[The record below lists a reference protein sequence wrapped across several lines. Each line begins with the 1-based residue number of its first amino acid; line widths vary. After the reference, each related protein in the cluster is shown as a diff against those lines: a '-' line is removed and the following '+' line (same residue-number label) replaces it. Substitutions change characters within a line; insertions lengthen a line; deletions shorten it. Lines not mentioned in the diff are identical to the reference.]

1 MDIFFFWDLFFSK
14 VIDTY
19 TALGSKNLNFR
30 ITKKTNKKGM
40 IKMNDNITKLNM
52 VIKTLE
58 NDIEERNNLNLLAKK
73 AITDTKKKIK
83 ALEKLEAKEREILGD
98 MFNNDA
104 CPTLDAEEELD
115 CGNGTCTCEH
125 EEIPVIY

>member
-1 MDIFFFWDLFFSK
+1 
-14 VIDTY
+14 
-19 TALGSKNLNFR
+19 
-30 ITKKTNKKGM
+30 
-40 IKMNDNITKLNM
+40 MNDNITKLNM

-73 AITDTKKKIK
+73 AIAETKKKIK

-104 CPTLDAEEELD
+104 CPTLDEVPT
-115 CGNGTCTCEH
+115 CGSRTCEP

>member
-1 MDIFFFWDLFFSK
+1 
-14 VIDTY
+14 
-19 TALGSKNLNFR
+19 
-30 ITKKTNKKGM
+30 
-40 IKMNDNITKLNM
+40 MNDNITKLNM
-52 VIKTLE
+52 VIKSLE

-73 AITDTKKKIK
+73 AIADTKKKIK

-104 CPTLDAEEELD
+104 CPTLDEAPT
-115 CGNGTCTCEH
+115 CGTCTCEN

>member
-14 VIDTY
+14 VIVIIYGTWFEE
-19 TALGSKNLNFR
+19 LNFR

-58 NDIEERNNLNLLAKK
+58 SDIEERNNLNLLAKK
-73 AITDTKKKIK
+73 AIADTKKKIK
-83 ALEKLEAKEREILGD
+83 ALEKLEAKEREILGN

-104 CPTLDAEEELD
+104 CPTRNEED
-115 CGNGTCTCEH
+115 CDCDCDCEP

>member
-14 VIDTY
+14 VIVIY

-73 AITDTKKKIK
+73 AIADTKKKIK
-83 ALEKLEAKEREILGD
+83 ALEKLEAKEREILGN

-104 CPTLDAEEELD
+104 CPTSDEAPTCED
-115 CGNGTCTCEH
+115 CTCKP

>member
-1 MDIFFFWDLFFSK
+1 
-14 VIDTY
+14 
-19 TALGSKNLNFR
+19 
-30 ITKKTNKKGM
+30 
-40 IKMNDNITKLNM
+40 MNDNITKLNK
-52 VIKTLE
+52 VIKSLE

-73 AITDTKKKIK
+73 AIADTKKKIK

-104 CPTLDAEEELD
+104 CPTSDEVHT
-115 CGNGTCTCEH
+115 CRNCTCEP